1 VEQTFQYVGRSYP
14 TCDAPQKVCGEE
26 IYVSDILLPRMA
38 FARLV
43 LSSVPHGIVTG
54 IEKAEAEALPGV
66 LGVFS
71 FEDGPST
78 PFCRS
83 RIIPDQELSPDDE
96 TVFARQVRFVGDR
109 VAAVV
114 ATSPRVAA
122 EAAALVRVAYDE
134 LPALLTPQAALAE
147 GAVEIHS
154 GGNLLEDY
162 RIEVGAAVEP
172 DDGTGV
178 AVETTVSTP
187 RVHHA
192 ALEPHAC
199 VADYGSSGKL
209 TIWSCGQG
217 VYGVR
222 TVVADLF
229 GLSYNNV
236 RVIKAPMGG
245 SFGGKNEYVL
255 EPVTAFLAMR
265 LRRPVKL
272 TIDREQCMTGSAV
285 RPATV
290 SSIRSIADAD
300 GRLQEVSVATT
311 LDAGGYASST
321 ADYGHHMTRKAT
333 KLYRIPHYVH
343 RSRVAYTNTP
353 VAGAARGWGAPEM
366 ITALEI
372 HMDQLAGRLGID
384 PVELRL
390 KNVVEPF
397 SVDPVGGLSVGDARV
412 RECLERGAE
421 LFEWERRVA
430 APPGEGRYRRGVG
443 VAGGAHKN
451 GMFGGYSESSN
462 MTLKMNEDG
471 SFSLEA
477 SLHDPGCG
485 LVTVMKLIVAEV
497 LSVEPR
503 VISAGEADTDV
514 TPYDYGTF
522 GSRVTYVCG
531 ACAKAVATQVRDK
544 ILQTAARL
552 LQEPLDRLFIEDGVV
567 HSVSDPS
574 RTVAYREIAAV
585 AGMHHIP
592 EITSTVAYFASSNPG
607 SYSVQFAEV
616 EVDTLT
622 GLVRVTDFLAAG
634 DVGRAINRRMT
645 EAQFHGAVQM
655 GIGYALTED
664 LAVDARGR
672 SGVGGFKNYH
682 IVNAPDMPDVRVLLI
697 EHEGDDGPF
706 GAKSVGEIATVPTA
720 AAVVNAV
727 NRALGTA
734 MTELPL
740 TPERVMAALVGDDR
754 MAGAPRLDRG
764 IAAPPSCI

>member
-1 VEQTFQYVGRSYP
+1 MAQAFQYVGRSFP

-26 IYVSDILLPRMA
+26 IYVSDIALPRMA

-43 LSSVPHGIVTG
+43 LSAVPHGIVTAVD
-54 IEKAEAEALPGV
+54 KSAAEALPGV
-66 LGVFS
+66 LGVYEFA
-71 FEDGPST
+71 DAPAT
-78 PFCRS
+78 PYCRS

-96 TVFARQVRFVGDR
+96 TVFAKHVRFVGDR

-114 ATSPRVAA
+114 ATSARVAE
-122 EAAALVRVAYDE
+122 EAASLVRVQYRE
-134 LPALLTPQAALAE
+134 LPALLTPEAALAP
-147 GAVEIHS
+147 GAVAIHA
-154 GGNLLEDY
+154 GGNLLHEY
-162 RIEVGAAVEP
+162 EIEVGRREGGDAAEGGL
-172 DDGTGV
+172 D

-187 RVHHA
+187 RIHHA

-199 VADYGSSGKL
+199 VADYSSSGRL
-209 TIWSCGQG
+209 TIWTCGQG

-222 TVVADLF
+222 TVIADLF
-229 GLSYNNV
+229 GLTYNNV

-272 TIDREQCMTGSAV
+272 TIDREQCMIGSAV

-290 SSIRSIADAD
+290 SSIRSTARAD
-300 GRLQEVSVATT
+300 GRLLDMDVTTT

-321 ADYGHHMTRKAT
+321 LDYVHHVTRKAT
-333 KLYRIPHYVH
+333 KLYGVPHYRH
-343 RSRVAYTNTP
+343 RSRAVCTNTP
-353 VAGAARGWGAPEM
+353 VAGAARGWGAPEIM
-366 ITALEI
+366 TALEI

-384 PVELRL
+384 PVLLRL
-390 KNVVEPF
+390 RNMVQPF
-397 SVDPVGGLSVGDARV
+397 DMDPVGGLSLGDARV

-421 LFEWERRVA
+421 LFDWERRVA
-430 APPGEGRYRRGVG
+430 ALPGEGRYRIGVG
-443 VAGGAHKN
+443 VAAGAHKN
-451 GMFGGYSESSN
+451 GMFGGFSESSN

-485 LVTVMKLIVAEV
+485 VVTTMKIIAAEV
-497 LSVEPR
+497 LSVAPR
-503 VISAGEADTDV
+503 LISAGEADTEV
-514 TPYDYGTF
+514 TPFDYGTF

-531 ACAKAVATQVRDK
+531 ACAKAVATEVRDK

-552 LQEPLDRLFIEDGVV
+552 LQEPLDRLYVEDGVV
-567 HSVSDPS
+567 HSVSDPA
-574 RTVAYREIAAV
+574 RIIAYREIASA

-592 EITSTVAYFASSNPG
+592 PITSTVGYFPSTNPG

-616 EVDTLT
+616 TVDTLT
-622 GLVRVTDFLAAG
+622 GLTRVTDFLAVG
-634 DVGRAINRRMT
+634 DVGQAINRRMT
-645 EAQFHGAVQM
+645 EAQFHGAVHM

-664 LAVDARGR
+664 LAVDERGR

-682 IVNAPDMPDVRVLLI
+682 ILNAPDMPDVRVLLI
-697 EHEGDDGPF
+697 EHEGDEGPF

-734 MTELPL
+734 LTDLPL
-740 TPERVMAALVGDDR
+740 TPERVMAAWV
-754 MAGAPRLDRG
+754 ARG
-764 IAAPPSCI
+764 GTVRRAAPGARPAPSCI

>member
-1 VEQTFQYVGRSYP
+1 MALTFQHVGRSFP

-26 IYVSDILLPRMA
+26 VYIGDLLLPRMA

-43 LSSVPHGIVTG
+43 LSSVPHGIVTA
-54 IEKAEAEALPGV
+54 IDKSAAEALPGV

-71 FEDGPST
+71 FADGPST
-78 PFCRS
+78 PYCRS
-83 RIIPDQELSPDDE
+83 RIMPAQELCPEDE
-96 TVFARQVRFVGDR
+96 TLFAEHVRFVGDR
-109 VAAVV
+109 VAAVA
-114 ATSPRVAA
+114 ATSPATAR
-122 EAAALVRVAYDE
+122 EATSLVRVEYEE
-134 LPALLTPQAALAE
+134 LPPMLTPQAALAP
-147 GAVEIHS
+147 GTAAIHP
-154 GGNLLEDY
+154 GGNLLHEY
-162 RIEVGAAVEP
+162 EIEVGAAGASGDE
-172 DDGTGV
+172 GS
-178 AVETTVSTP
+178 AIVETTVSTP

-209 TIWSCGQG
+209 TIWTCSQG

-229 GLSYNNV
+229 GLTYNNV

-245 SFGGKNEYVL
+245 SFGSKTESIL
-255 EPVTAFLAMR
+255 EPVAAFLAMR

-272 TIDREQCMTGSAV
+272 TIDREQCMIGTMA

-290 SSIRSIADAD
+290 SSLRSVAAAD
-300 GRLQEVSVATT
+300 GRLLDVEVAST

-321 ADYGHHMTRKAT
+321 PDYGHHMTRKAT
-333 KLYRIPHYVH
+333 KLYRVPHYRH
-343 RSRVAYTNTP
+343 RSRVVYTNTP
-353 VAGAARGWGAPEM
+353 VGGAARGWGAPEM

-384 PVELRL
+384 PVRLRL
-390 KNVVEPF
+390 VNMIEPF
-397 SVDPVGGLSVGDARV
+397 DIDPVGGLSVGDARV

-430 APPGEGRYRRGVG
+430 SPAGEGRYRSGVG
-443 VAGGAHKN
+443 VAAGAHKN
-451 GMFGGYSESSN
+451 GMFGGFSESSN

-485 LVTVMKLIVAEV
+485 VVTAMKVIVAEV
-497 LSVEPR
+497 LSVDPR
-503 VISAGEADTDV
+503 LISAGEADTDV
-514 TPYDYGTF
+514 TPFDYGTF

-531 ACAKAVATQVRDK
+531 ACAKAVATEVRDR
-544 ILQTAARL
+544 ILKTAGRL
-552 LQEPLDRLFIEDGVV
+552 LQEPLDRLYIEDGVV
-567 HSVSDPS
+567 HSVSDPA
-574 RTVAYREIAAV
+574 RCVAYRDIAAV

-592 EITSTVAYFASSNPG
+592 QITSTVAYFPSTNPG

-622 GLVRVTDFLAAG
+622 GLTRVTGFLAVG
-634 DVGRAINRRMT
+634 DVGKAINRRMT

-664 LAVDARGR
+664 LAVDERGR

-682 IVNAPDMPDVRVLLI
+682 VVNAPDMPDVRVLLV
-697 EHEGDDGPF
+697 EHEGDEGPF
-706 GAKSVGEIATVPTA
+706 GAKSVGEIAAVPTA

-734 MTELPL
+734 LTDLPL
-740 TPERVMAALVGDDR
+740 TPERVMAALVARGEDG
-754 MAGAPRLDRG
+754 AAPRFG
-764 IAAPPSCI
+764 HVPSPVLPSS